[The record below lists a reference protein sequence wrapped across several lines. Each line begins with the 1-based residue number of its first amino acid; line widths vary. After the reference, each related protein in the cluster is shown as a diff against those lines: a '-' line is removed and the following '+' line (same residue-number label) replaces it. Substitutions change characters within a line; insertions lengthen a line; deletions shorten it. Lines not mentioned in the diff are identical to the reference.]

1 LGQPFVISEIGAGLL
16 AFASLAVGVQGHL
29 NLSLAQSVHLS
40 WDMHVFFILLEPSC
54 KAGNPSKKYFAFS
67 KNRAKCGIFGLKK
80 NMHRLV
86 GQCNCSLPAEIKL
99 EAMM

>member
-16 AFASLAVGVQGHL
+16 VFASLAVGVQGHL

-40 WDMHVFFILLEPSC
+40 WDMHVFLILLEPSC

-80 NMHRLV
+80 TCIDWSGSATAVCLQR
-86 GQCNCSLPAEIKL
+86 
-99 EAMM
+99 